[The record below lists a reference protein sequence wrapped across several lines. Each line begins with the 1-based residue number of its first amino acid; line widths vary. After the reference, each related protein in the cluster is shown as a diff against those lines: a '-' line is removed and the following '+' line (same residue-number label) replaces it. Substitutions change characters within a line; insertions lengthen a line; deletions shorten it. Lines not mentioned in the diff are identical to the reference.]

1 MARRVLDGIEV
12 LDFTR
17 VVAGPL
23 CTRMLADAGANV
35 LKVDR
40 PTPDV
45 DGPTRATG
53 RPGSNLGKRSIA
65 IDLSQPDG
73 VAVARDLAMRA
84 DVIVENFT
92 PGVMARWGLGY
103 EQLSADHPELIY
115 ASISGFGQSGPETD
129 RRAYGAVAHA
139 EAGLL
144 WVQQQAQGADVP
156 FAPGITVADIV
167 TGMNTFSGI
176 LAALYDRQQT
186 GQGQQI
192 DVTLMES
199 QLAMLSE
206 VSTPSLNATEA
217 NDPEAEW
224 TPFRH
229 PVHATK
235 DGHVTIN
242 IGSEHNWLR
251 IAHALGHPE
260 VTGDQPA
267 DANQQIASWV
277 AELTLDQVAEA
288 MRAAGAP
295 YGIVRS
301 MPDAVNLPYFKDRG
315 MIAEV
320 PDPIDGTLRAI
331 SSPIHLS
338 NADTGPT
345 AGPPLAGEHSRDV
358 LAELGRS
365 TEQIDALFAGGVVS
379 ESLAE

>member
-1 MARRVLDGIEV
+1 MARRVLEGIEV

-35 LKVDR
+35 LKIDR
-40 PTPDV
+40 PTPDA

-53 RPGSNLGKRSIA
+53 SPSANLGKRSIA
-65 IDLSQPDG
+65 VDLSQPDG
-73 VAVARDLAMRA
+73 VAVARDAVARA

-92 PGVMARWGLGY
+92 PGVMTRLGLGY

-144 WVQQQAQGADVP
+144 WVQQQAQGAEVP

-176 LAALYDRQQT
+176 LAALYDRQKT
-186 GQGQQI
+186 GRGQQI

-206 VSTPSLNATEA
+206 VSTPALNAT
-217 NDPEAEW
+217 NGSDPEAEW

-229 PVHATK
+229 PVHATT

-267 DANQQIASWV
+267 DANKQIASWV

-295 YGIVRS
+295 YGIVRT
-301 MPDAVNLPYFKDRG
+301 MPDAVNLPYFAARG

-320 PDPIDGTLRAI
+320 PDPIDGSLRAI

-345 AGPPLAGEHSRDV
+345 AGPPLAGEHSREV
-358 LAELGRS
+358 LADLGRS
-365 TEQIDALFAGGVVS
+365 AEQIDALFAGGVVS
-379 ESLAE
+379 ESLAD

>member
-1 MARRVLDGIEV
+1 MARRVLEGIEV

-40 PTPDV
+40 PTPET
-45 DGPTRATG
+45 DGPMRATG
-53 RPGSNLGKRSIA
+53 SPAANLGKRSIA
-65 IDLSQPDG
+65 VDLSQPDG
-73 VAVARDLAMRA
+73 VAVARDLAARA

-103 EQLSADHPELIY
+103 EQLSAGRPELIY

-144 WVQQQAQGADVP
+144 WVQQQAQGAEVP

-186 GQGQQI
+186 GKGQQI

-206 VSTPSLNATEA
+206 VSTPPLNATDDS
-217 NDPEAEW
+217 DPEAEW
-224 TPFRH
+224 RAFRH

-242 IGSEHNWLR
+242 IGSPHNWLR

-267 DANQQIASWV
+267 DANEQIASWV
-277 AELTLDQVAEA
+277 APLTLDQVAEA

-295 YGIVRS
+295 YGVVRT
-301 MPDAVNLPYFKDRG
+301 MPDAVNLPYFEDRG
-315 MIAEV
+315 MIAEL
-320 PDPIDGTLRAI
+320 PDPIVGSLRAI

-345 AGPPLAGEHSRDV
+345 AGPPLAGEHSREV
-358 LAELGRS
+358 LADIGRS
-365 TEQIDALFAGGVVS
+365 AEQIDALIAGGTVS
-379 ESLAE
+379 ESLAD